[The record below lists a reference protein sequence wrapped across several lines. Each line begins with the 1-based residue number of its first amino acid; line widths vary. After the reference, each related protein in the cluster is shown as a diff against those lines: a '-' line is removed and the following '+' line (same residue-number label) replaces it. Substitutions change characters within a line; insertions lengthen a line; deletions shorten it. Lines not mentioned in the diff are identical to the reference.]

1 MDEGQL
7 VQLLESVLAPDT
19 ERVKSATAKLRKEY
33 FISPAA
39 LVALIHLLT
48 AHESHQ
54 IRQLAAVE
62 ARTLVPKFWESIAA
76 EQKAQIRN
84 PLLQSTLNEDNV
96 LVRHS
101 AARVIAAIA
110 RIDFQDG
117 DWADLPSF
125 LQQAATSRVAV
136 QREIGIFIIYTLL
149 DVAGDELTTQIIPL
163 LNLFAKT
170 IQDPESIVVRVNTML
185 ALSKTAVVIDA
196 DEHADAVV
204 AFQAIFPNMVA
215 VLKSV
220 VEQGDEDRTTQA
232 FEVFQTLL
240 GSDSQL
246 MAPHFKDLLQFMTE
260 LASSKSLSNEA
271 RTQALAF
278 LMQSVQFRKLKVQ
291 VLRLGEQLTLKAMDI
306 ATELEELQDGSDDA
320 TPGRSALAL
329 LDTMAENLPPGQV
342 VAPLLG
348 ALPQYINSPD
358 PARRRGGM
366 LALAF
371 CVEGAPDFVGTQLR
385 LIFPMLTKLLDD
397 SDTRVRQAALYALA
411 RLADDLAGDV
421 GKEHQMLL
429 PSIVKIFDA
438 AVAQASGSKPDVER
452 HLEIIKTAC
461 GAIDSVFGGIEEED
475 AAKYVEELLPRLT
488 SLIEHLD
495 FTVKG
500 AAISALGAVADSAS
514 TAFRPYFEPVIAAL
528 SPYVR
533 IKASDEELILRAV
546 TTEALGSIALAVGRD
561 MFRPFVQQL
570 MEASEEALHLDQP
583 RLRETSFILWS
594 NLARV
599 YEEELDPFLDGIVR
613 SLWESL
619 QQEETEF
626 EVELGEEAQELLG
639 KEITIAG
646 RKIKVSAAEGDGDGA
661 EDGDSVAKMERTG
674 SEGKGGKLI
683 DLDDVDS
690 DDEAWE
696 ELVGVTGVA
705 MEKEVALE
713 VIAEVLSHTRSKYL
727 PYLEKTVELALGMV
741 SHSFEGARK
750 GAISAL
756 WRAYATLWEISEAA
770 GMPKWEPGLPL
781 KVQPTPELKKLG
793 ETALTATLDAWETEE
808 DRDVVSEINS
818 NVAAVLKKCG
828 PAILLNEDVVRKITT
843 IVLSVLNKEHI
854 CQKVLN
860 DDDDFE
866 DLDELS
872 EMDWLLID
880 NGLDVVAGLAA
891 ALGPTFAELWKI
903 FQKPILK
910 FAAGTDAVERCGS
923 MGAIGACTHGM
934 GAAVTPFT
942 SILLETLA
950 HRLTDENPAT
960 RSNAAFA
967 TGLLAEKS
975 EDAQTLQRSYE
986 SILLKIEPL
995 FSQHHDTLSDNAAAC
1010 FARMVLRFPDKVPLD
1025 DILPTFVDEA
1035 LPLKVDY
1042 DENESVWDMIVKLYQ
1057 AKNSTIQSLTPQIIR
1072 ALASVLAPPEDQLSE
1087 ARRTE
1092 VVQLVKYLHQQ
1103 QPGLLQEYPGLT
1115 QTANA

>member
-1 MDEGQL
+1 M
-7 VQLLESVLAPDT
+7 
-19 ERVKSATAKLRKEY
+19 
-33 FISPAA
+33 
-39 LVALIHLLT
+39 ALIHLLT
-48 AHESHQ
+48 THESHQ

-62 ARTLVPKFWESIAA
+62 ARTLVPKFWESLAA
-76 EQKAQIRN
+76 EQKTQIRN
-84 PLLQSTLNEDNV
+84 SLLQSTLNEENV

-125 LQQAATSRVAV
+125 LQQAASSRVAA

-149 DVAGDELTTQIIPL
+149 DVAADELTVLIVPL
-163 LNLFAKT
+163 LNVFSKS
-170 IQDPESIVVRVNTML
+170 IQDPESIVVRLNTML
-185 ALSKTAVVIDA
+185 ALSKLAVVIDA

-220 VEQGDEDRTTQA
+220 VEQGDEDQTTQS

-246 MAPHFKDLLQFMTE
+246 MAHHFKDLLQFMTE
-260 LASSKSLSNEA
+260 LASSKNLSNEA

-291 VLRLGEQLTLKAMDI
+291 ALRVGEQLTLKAMDI
-306 ATELEELQDGSDDA
+306 ATELGELQDGSDDA

-342 VAPLLG
+342 VAPLLS

-371 CVEGAPDFVGTQLR
+371 CVEGAPDFVGTQLK

-397 SDTRVRQAALYALA
+397 PDARVRQGALYALA
-411 RLADDLAGDV
+411 RLADDLAEDV
-421 GKEHQMLL
+421 GKEHQTLL
-429 PSIVKIFDA
+429 PSIVKIFDS
-438 AVAQASGSKPDVER
+438 AVAQASSGKPDVER

-461 GAIDSVFGGIEEED
+461 GAIDSVFSGIEEED

-488 SLIEHLD
+488 GLIEQPD

-514 TAFRPYFEPVIAAL
+514 TAFQPYFKPVIAAL

-546 TTEALGSIALAVGRD
+546 TTEALGSIASAVGRD

-594 NLARV
+594 TLARV
-599 YEEELDPFLDGIVR
+599 YEEELEPFLDGIVR

-646 RKIKVSAAEGDGDGA
+646 RKIKVSAAEGNEDGDG
-661 EDGDSVAKMERTG
+661 EGDTVAKMERT
-674 SEGKGGKLI
+674 SPEGKAGKMI

-727 PYLEKTVELALGMV
+727 PYLEKTVELALDMA
-741 SHSFEGARK
+741 SHPFEGARK

-756 WRAYATLWEISEAA
+756 WRAYATVWEISEAA
-770 GMPKWEPGLPL
+770 GMPKWEAGLPL
-781 KVQPTPELKKLG
+781 KVQPTPELRKLG
-793 ETALTATLDAWETEE
+793 ETALTATLEVWETEG
-808 DRDVVSEINS
+808 DR
-818 NVAAVLKKCG
+818 
-828 PAILLNEDVVRKITT
+828 
-843 IVLSVLNKEHI
+843 
-854 CQKVLN
+854 
-860 DDDDFE
+860 
-866 DLDELS
+866 
-872 EMDWLLID
+872 
-880 NGLDVVAGLAA
+880 
-891 ALGPTFAELWKI
+891 
-903 FQKPILK
+903 
-910 FAAGTDAVERCGS
+910 
-923 MGAIGACTHGM
+923 
-934 GAAVTPFT
+934 
-942 SILLETLA
+942 
-950 HRLTDENPAT
+950 
-960 RSNAAFA
+960 
-967 TGLLAEKS
+967 
-975 EDAQTLQRSYE
+975 
-986 SILLKIEPL
+986 
-995 FSQHHDTLSDNAAAC
+995 
-1010 FARMVLRFPDKVPLD
+1010 
-1025 DILPTFVDEA
+1025 
-1035 LPLKVDY
+1035 
-1042 DENESVWDMIVKLYQ
+1042 
-1057 AKNSTIQSLTPQIIR
+1057 
-1072 ALASVLAPPEDQLSE
+1072 
-1087 ARRTE
+1087 
-1092 VVQLVKYLHQQ
+1092 
-1103 QPGLLQEYPGLT
+1103 
-1115 QTANA
+1115 